1 MENKEKNFVSAVIY
15 VHNAEHRIASF
26 LGMVIAVLEGHFEH
40 SEIICVNDGSED
52 DSVGVI
58 KREAGR
64 ADASVSIS
72 VVNMS
77 GFHGLESAMNAGMD
91 LAIGDFV
98 FEFDR
103 TAPDFDPE
111 EIMRVYDRALQG
123 YDIVN
128 AAPDKKEKFTSR
140 LFYRVF
146 DLFSDVSCKMHT
158 ESFRILSRRMI
169 NRTASMN
176 RTVPYRKA
184 VYASAGLKADTVMY
198 SPTGRGGE
206 GLDRRERG
214 YRSMLAVDSLILF
227 TQLGYRFAV
236 AMTMLMML
244 VSVFMIVYSVVIFAA
259 AHPVEGWTTTILF
272 LSVAF
277 LGMFGILTVIIK
289 YLQLLVN
296 LVFRRMP
303 YSFESV
309 EKLTK

>member
-26 LGMVIAVLEGHFEH
+26 LRMVIAVLEAHFEH

-52 DSVGVI
+52 DSVGII
-58 KREAGR
+58 KKEAGM
-64 ADASVSIS
+64 ADAAVSIS

-103 TAPDFDPE
+103 TAADFEPG
-111 EIMRVYDRALQG
+111 EIMKVYDRALQG

-169 NRTASMN
+169 NRIASMN
-176 RTVPYRKA
+176 RTIPYRKA
-184 VYASAGLKADTVMY
+184 VYASAGLKADTVLY
-198 SPTGRGGE
+198 RPTDRRE
-206 GLDRRERG
+206 AEMDRRERG
-214 YRSMLAVDSLILF
+214 YRSMLAADSLILF
-227 TQLGYRFAV
+227 TQLGYRFSV

-244 VSVFMIVYSVVIFAA
+244 ISAFMIVYSVVIFAT
-259 AHPVEGWTTTILF
+259 AHPVAGWTTTILF

-277 LGMFGILTVIIK
+277 FGIFGVLTIIIK

-296 LVFRRMP
+296 LVFRRTQ
-303 YSFESV
+303 YNFESV